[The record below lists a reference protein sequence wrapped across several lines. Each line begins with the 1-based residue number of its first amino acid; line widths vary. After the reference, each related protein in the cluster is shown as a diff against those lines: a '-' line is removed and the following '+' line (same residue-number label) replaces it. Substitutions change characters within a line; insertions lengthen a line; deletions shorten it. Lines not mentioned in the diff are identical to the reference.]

1 MKRGAW
7 RTRFG
12 FYLLA
17 IGSACSLGNLWRF
30 PFVAGENGGGAFVL
44 LYVFITLVVGLP
56 LLITELIFGKHMKKS
71 VLVATRT
78 VSEKSSPVF
87 KWSGRFSVVLSL
99 VVLAYYSVIS
109 GWVLHFITQFLVAV
123 FTGELRM
130 GIEGLMSKGILQW
143 ALASV
148 HILVTI
154 FVVSKGVQEGLEK
167 RISSLMPLF
176 AVLMIILTFET
187 MSLPFS
193 TEVLRFLFYPDFSKL
208 TWSSLNHAIG
218 HAFFTLSVGFGTMV
232 TFGSYMNDQDHIPT
246 MGFRVALLGM
256 LVSVFA
262 GLLVFP
268 IAFQVMDRPL
278 TDPALLFEV
287 LPRFMSEIRGGYIFG
302 LTFFVSLY
310 LAALNASIGL
320 LENILSNWLD
330 FSEKKVKRSRAVW
343 GVGAV
348 VLFLALF
355 PALADYP
362 LGNIKLGEKSLVE
375 NLDSVLINWLLPFV
389 ALFLLLTIR
398 KGMKIKELENNFVSK
413 DHPASVAMYSHWSF
427 VIRWLAPGLVIL
439 GIIFQVISAVLKV
452 T

>member
-30 PFVAGENGGGAFVL
+30 PFVVGENGGGAFVL
-44 LYVFITLVVGLP
+44 LYVFVILVVGMP
-56 LLITELIFGKHMKKS
+56 LLIGELIFGKHTRKS
-71 VLVATRT
+71 VLVATQNI
-78 VSEKSSPVF
+78 SELNGK
-87 KWSGRFSVVLSL
+87 KYRWAGRFSVILSL

-109 GWVLHFITQFLVAV
+109 GWVLHFITQFLVAS
-123 FTGELRM
+123 FTGEFKVGISSLM
-130 GIEGLMSKGILQW
+130 GNGVLQW

-148 HILVTI
+148 HILITI
-154 FVVSKGVQEGLEK
+154 FVVTRGVQDGLE
-167 RISSLMPLF
+167 RWISSLMPVF
-176 AVLMIILTFET
+176 AVLVVLLTIQT
-187 MSLPFS
+187 MSLPS
-193 TEVLRFLFYPDFSKL
+193 SLEVIRFLFYPDFSKL
-208 TWSSLNHAIG
+208 TLSSLNHAIG

-232 TFGSYMNDQDHIPT
+232 TFGSYMNEQDHIPT
-246 MGFRVALLGM
+246 MGFRVALVDT

-287 LPRFMSEIRGGYIFG
+287 LPRFMGQIRGGYVFG
-302 LTFFVSLY
+302 LTFFLSLY

-330 FSEKKVKRSRAVW
+330 FSQKKLVRSRAVW

-348 VLFLALF
+348 ILFLALF
-355 PALADYP
+355 PALSESP
-362 LGNIKLGEKSLVE
+362 LGNLKLGERSFIE
-375 NLDSVLINWLLPFV
+375 TLDRVLINWFLPLV
-389 ALFLLLTIR
+389 ALFLLFTIR
-398 KGMKIKELENNFVSK
+398 KGVHPRELERNFVNK
-413 DHPASVAMYSHWSF
+413 DHPASRSMYSHWVF
-427 VIRWLAPGLVIL
+427 VTRWLAPVIIIL
-439 GIIFQVISAVLKV
+439 GMFLQIISLFRN
-452 T
+452 